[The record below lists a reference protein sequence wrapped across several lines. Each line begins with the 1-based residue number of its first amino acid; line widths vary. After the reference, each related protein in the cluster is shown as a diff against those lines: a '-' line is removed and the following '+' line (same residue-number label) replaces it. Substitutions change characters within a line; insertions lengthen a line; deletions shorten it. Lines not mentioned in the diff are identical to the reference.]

1 MLISHKYK
9 FITIDIPKT
18 GTKTLRQ
25 TLLPVIPID
34 VIGKGDNPND
44 YFYQHCNVNA
54 CERGFK
60 KRGWDFNSYK
70 KFSTLRNPWKRYVSF
85 LMYKI
90 NKGNKY
96 KNATET
102 ELAEWNQLEKIQG
115 KKCSEAFDRHG
126 RNEVDFL
133 KFIIK
138 QNPSQ
143 DTFVLN
149 KNGEIA
155 IDILGDLDNFD
166 SHFLNFREKVGL
178 PNIPSLKHSNK
189 SSYKKPHTEYYNQE
203 LIDMVAEKE
212 KWIINNFN
220 YKFEK

>member
-90 NKGNKY
+90 NKGNDKC
-96 KNATET
+96 
-102 ELAEWNQLEKIQG
+102 LVIDLI
-115 KKCSEAFDRHG
+115 KKHE
-126 RNEVDFL
+126 
-133 KFIIK
+133 
-138 QNPSQ
+138 
-143 DTFVLN
+143 
-149 KNGEIA
+149 
-155 IDILGDLDNFD
+155 GDM
-166 SHFLNFREKVGL
+166 EKVT
-178 PNIPSLKHSNK
+178 K
-189 SSYKKPHTEYYNQE
+189 EYYE
-203 LIDMVAEKE
+203 CWKE
-212 KWIINNFN
+212 SK
-220 YKFEK
+220 EE